1 MRLPPFREPVKLVA
15 FSPDNYR
22 LAVESGD
29 VPWKSTIGEVRL
41 WDLDRRRS
49 IGYHQ
54 DAAAAFPLPAV
65 RCLSTAA
72 QTTRLRLTAA
82 PGVRLQPADLRNLTA
97 VPEPRATGPS
107 LAYTTVNPDYG
118 GSFRTVPDAAR
129 RLHPTAASPDA
140 APRRAR
146 SGCPPTRR

>member
-1 MRLPPFREPVKLVA
+1 FTGWLGRP
-15 FSPDNYR
+15 
-22 LAVESGD
+22 
-29 VPWKSTIGEVRL
+29 
-41 WDLDRRRS
+41 
-49 IGYHQ
+49 

-129 RLHPTAASPDA
+129 AAAGVLTLVEVRDGQLVYTA
-140 APRRAR
+140 
-146 SGCPPTRR
+146 